1 MKNQTRLFLGTAAGI
16 LAACYGAPAGSATAT
31 TSLAVTATVAASCTI
46 AASPLDFGGYDPIIA
61 HAATPLDGTGTVAVT
76 CITGFSATIT
86 LGQGV
91 NPDGGS
97 SDTTPLRR
105 MTDGASNYL
114 SYSLYQDASRST
126 LWGNTAGTGL
136 TVTGTG
142 LADSRTVYG
151 RLSAGQNVPA
161 GSYSDTV
168 IATVTF

>member
-1 MKNQTRLFLGTAAGI
+1 MKNQTRSLLGAAAAI
-16 LAACYGAPAGSATAT
+16 LAVCYGAPASSATAT

-46 AASPLDFGGYDPIIA
+46 AATPLDFGGYDPIVA
-61 HAATPLDGTGTVAVT
+61 HAAAPLDGTGTVAVT
-76 CITGFSATIT
+76 CTTGSAATIT
-86 LGQGV
+86 LGQGA

-97 SDTTPLRR
+97 SDTVPLRR
-105 MTDGASNYL
+105 MTDGAAHYL
-114 SYSLYQDASRST
+114 SYSLYQDGSRST
-126 LWGNTAGTGL
+126 IWGNTAGTGL
-136 TVTGTG
+136 VVTGTG